1 MKIRD
6 QKSIQ
11 IIHELLEENGN
22 IPNNRNCELIVYQKA
37 IEFEGN
43 EGPEMMEE
51 LFHRNDWKNSWR
63 NGIFSYHHYHSN
75 THEVLGIYSGYA
87 EVVLGGEKG
96 IDLQIEKGDVVI
108 LPAGT
113 AHKKLS
119 SGDNF
124 ACVGAYPDGRSYDMN
139 YGKSGEQDEAKQNI
153 KEVPMPEADPVYGK
167 NGKLFEY
174 WK

>member
-51 LFHRNDWKNSWR
+51 LFYRNDWKNSWR

-96 IDLQIEKGDVVI
+96 IDLQRIGMERKLEACRSRDTG
-108 LPAGT
+108 ATRT
-113 AHKKLS
+113 AIYRQL
-119 SGDNF
+119 DT
-124 ACVGAYPDGRSYDMN
+124 
-139 YGKSGEQDEAKQNI
+139 
-153 KEVPMPEADPVYGK
+153 
-167 NGKLFEY
+167 
-174 WK
+174 